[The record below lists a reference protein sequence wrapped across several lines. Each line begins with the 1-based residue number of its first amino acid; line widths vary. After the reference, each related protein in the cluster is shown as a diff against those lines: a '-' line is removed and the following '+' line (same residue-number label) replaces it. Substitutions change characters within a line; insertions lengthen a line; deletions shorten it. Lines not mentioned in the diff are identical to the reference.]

1 MKTALVT
8 GVTGFVG
15 SRVAEELLAGEEA
28 VRGLVRD
35 PAKAAGLCERGID
48 VIVGDIRDADAV
60 RRAVQGVDVVHH
72 CAAAVGAHFTGREIR
87 ETNLGGV
94 RRLLEEARA
103 ASVGRVV
110 LLSSVNVLGTVNLD
124 PATEDLPCR
133 RSHDPA
139 ADVKIEAER
148 LALDVAHRPGPE
160 VVILRPGFIYGP
172 GDPGNLPRI
181 IRAVRRG
188 KFAFIGS
195 RDHVIPIVHVGDVVQ
210 AMLLAAQAPGASA
223 RVYHI
228 TDGSRT
234 TIGQFIDH
242 LADLLES
249 PRPRRVL
256 PSFLP
261 WLGCVVFDG
270 LHLVLPRCPA
280 PISRSGV
287 RFLGTSRY
295 VDIRRARAEL
305 GYAPRV
311 GYREGLAAALR
322 GLAVPAKEKTEDD
335 SLSRR

>member
-1 MKTALVT
+1 MRTTLVT
-8 GVTGFVG
+8 GASGFVG
-15 SRVAEELLAGEEA
+15 SQVVDELLAREEA

-35 PAKAAGLCERGID
+35 PAKAARLRERGIE
-48 VIVGDIRDADAV
+48 VIVGDIRDPEAV
-60 RRAVQGVDVVHH
+60 SRAVQGIDVVHH
-72 CAAAVGAHFTGREIR
+72 CAAAVGAHYTGREIR

-103 ASVGRVV
+103 ASVGRAV

-139 ADVKIEAER
+139 ADVKIEMER
-148 LALDVAHRPGPE
+148 LALEVGHGPGPE

-181 IRAVRRG
+181 IRALRRG
-188 KFAFIGS
+188 KFAYIGS

-210 AMLLAAQAPGASA
+210 AMLLAAQAPSA
-223 RVYHI
+223 NGRVYQI

-242 LADLLES
+242 LADLLEC

-256 PSFLP
+256 PGFLP
-261 WLGCVVFDG
+261 RLGCVVFDG
-270 LHLVLPRCPA
+270 LQLVVPRCPA
-280 PISRSGV
+280 PIKRSGV

-295 VDIRRARAEL
+295 VDIRRAREEL

-311 GYREGLAAALR
+311 GYREGLAETLR
-322 GLAVPAKEKTEDD
+322 GLTVPAKKKTDD
-335 SLSRR
+335 CSLSR